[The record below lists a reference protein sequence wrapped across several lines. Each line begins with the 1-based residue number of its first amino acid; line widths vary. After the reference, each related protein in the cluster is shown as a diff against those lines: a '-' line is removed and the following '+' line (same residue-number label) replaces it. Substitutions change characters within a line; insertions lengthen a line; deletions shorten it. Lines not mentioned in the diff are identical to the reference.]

1 MFHNTH
7 NVSCNKWNNLPFHS
21 FLGPFILV
29 CSFIKE
35 FIVLCNMC
43 DETFKVLNAKLFPMD
58 QFIHKVYTFWEGHT
72 IMRNLHLTFALC
84 SASQKYWWRFRKI
97 LWPSQ
102 NTWTLSST
110 VLESI
115 WCTPHDFTH
124 FPIQNFEFPWMRMKR
139 ILFV

>member
-102 NTWTLSST
+102 NIWTLT
-110 VLESI
+110 VL
-115 WCTPHDFTH
+115 TFT
-124 FPIQNFEFPWMRMKR
+124 QSRKLR
-139 ILFV
+139 TLCFVVREEGTIYVHKY